1 MRKVLLGTHP
11 DLNEMVEMGEKIG
24 KCNLHIAGNC
34 VAFSSVHSFFLLKW
48 EILANARE
56 RFMVQKYKSVRH
68 LMGSHQFS

>member
-34 VAFSSVHSFFLLKW
+34 VAFSSFHSFFIEMGNIGKR
-48 EILANARE
+48 ARA
-56 RFMVQKYKSVRH
+56 VYGTKV
-68 LMGSHQFS
+68 